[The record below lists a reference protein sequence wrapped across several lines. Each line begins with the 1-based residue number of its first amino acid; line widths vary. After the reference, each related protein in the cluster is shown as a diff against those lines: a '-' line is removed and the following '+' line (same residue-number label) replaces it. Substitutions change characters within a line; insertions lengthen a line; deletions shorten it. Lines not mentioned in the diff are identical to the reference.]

1 LLETSCID
9 DRLPFGNL
17 CFQAA
22 LKDPKV
28 IERFAQRG
36 TEPVSLERATP
47 AVLDQHLHAEI
58 AKWKLIIQT
67 AGVYA
72 D

>member
-1 LLETSCID
+1 M
-9 DRLPFGNL
+9 
-17 CFQAA
+17 
-22 LKDPKV
+22 
-28 IERFAQRG
+28 IERLAQLG
-36 TEPVSLERATP
+36 TEPVSLERGDAGG
-47 AVLDQHLHAEI
+47 ALDQHLQAEI